1 MNEQIIMHLDNLA
14 EEEREQFTKLLE
26 KANKENRVWKPK
38 KIDQYYYINDFTDVC
53 TDTWQEAG
61 ADYKRFKI
69 GNVYKTREEVCFAL
83 ERAKVKAE
91 LKRYALEHN
100 DPEKE
105 AWNNDNGHY
114 MIAFNHRVN
123 DLFITRGYYIEE
135 ESATCFTSAPIAR
148 DAIEAVGEE
157 RILKY
162 IFGVEVGQ
170 RADGEHDLVLRGE
183 RIGAGGHFVVHDL
196 VGYSHTAQILFIR
209 VGGRDGN
216 GFVGQVD
223 AEDLTGPARHPE
235 LLRRDVLLPL
245 R

>member
-83 ERAKVKAE
+83 ERAKAKAE

-105 AWNNDNGHY
+105 AW
-114 MIAFNHRVN
+114 
-123 DLFITRGYYIEE
+123 DLKNRHFGLTLKHDTKDIGQTDLKIFQD

-148 DAIEAVGEE
+148 DAIEAVGRE

-162 IFGVEVGQ
+162 IFGVEV
-170 RADGEHDLVLRGE
+170 EE
-183 RIGAGGHFVVHDL
+183 
-196 VGYSHTAQILFIR
+196 
-209 VGGRDGN
+209 
-216 GFVGQVD
+216 
-223 AEDLTGPARHPE
+223 
-235 LLRRDVLLPL
+235 
-245 R
+245 

>member
-1 MNEQIIMHLDNLA
+1 MNEQNIIHLDNLT
-14 EEEREQFTKLLE
+14 EEEREQFTKVLG
-26 KANKENRVWKPK
+26 KASEEPSKESRVWKPK

-157 RILKY
+157 K
-162 IFGVEVGQ
+162 E
-170 RADGEHDLVLRGE
+170 
-183 RIGAGGHFVVHDL
+183 
-196 VGYSHTAQILFIR
+196 S
-209 VGGRDGN
+209 
-216 GFVGQVD
+216 
-223 AEDLTGPARHPE
+223 
-235 LLRRDVLLPL
+235 
-245 R
+245 